1 MPAYDFVCPQGHLF
15 EQRARTDE
23 RLTRCP
29 VCGHKAT
36 RKFTLISPDQ
46 IRIHGG
52 FHINRS
58 QVSGPHEPKVWA
70 LGAGL
75 MRLGGEEK

>member
-1 MPAYDFVCPQGHLF
+1 MPLYDWACPQGHLF

-23 RLTRCP
+23 RTTGCP

-36 RKFTLISPDQ
+36 RKFTLIQPDQ

-52 FHINRS
+52 FHISRS
-58 QVSGPHEPKVWA
+58 QVAAPHEPKVW
-70 LGAGL
+70 GATG
-75 MRLGGEEK
+75 RLKRKEGT